1 MDGVK
6 TTVSSTVN
14 LTAPG
19 AARQWVTSR
28 GCPEQSPGDSGAG
41 RRCVK
46 KTPGVPWVMVAGRW
60 RDIQLGRLGM
70 SAAGQE
76 SEKARRG
83 GEIAPGEFDSHR
95 NVAHNARGVYVARP
109 SLLEMCVLRIN
120 GRGTGR
126 GWRDQ
131 WPCMTRPAAVQAQ
144 TERGRGSNRSRDRH
158 NAGEPSFPD
167 RGGAGGTAGGGN

>member
-6 TTVSSTVN
+6 TTVSSTVS

-28 GCPEQSPGDSGAG
+28 GCPEAEPWGAG

-60 RDIQLGRLGM
+60 RGIQLGRLGM

-83 GEIAPGEFDSHR
+83 GEIAPGVFDSHR
-95 NVAHNARGVYVARP
+95 NVAHNARRVYVARP

-120 GRGTGR
+120 SEEQGETGGINGR
-126 GWRDQ
+126 
-131 WPCMTRPAAVQAQ
+131 V
-144 TERGRGSNRSRDRH
+144 
-158 NAGEPSFPD
+158 
-167 RGGAGGTAGGGN
+167 